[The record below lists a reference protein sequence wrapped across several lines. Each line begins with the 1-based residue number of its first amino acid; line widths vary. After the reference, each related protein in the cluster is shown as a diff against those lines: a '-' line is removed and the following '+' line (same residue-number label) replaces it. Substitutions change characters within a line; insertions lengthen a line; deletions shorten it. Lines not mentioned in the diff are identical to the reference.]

1 MLGRAQTRYT
11 QSTMAH
17 SNTFASRST
26 PCVAVHGARRWGLTL
41 ALALACAL
49 PSVALAQ
56 AATLTLTPTN
66 PPSQGAA
73 VRLDGADAGNL
84 PLTLEVAAGRH
95 LVQVGRRGYITFNLW
110 IDVTPG
116 QQVQLPVTLR
126 SQGSEMGS
134 LLVAGDVSG
143 ARVLV
148 DSVDRGATP
157 LVVEGLSVG
166 SHRVRVQPR
175 DTTLTPYETTAEV
188 RADERTTVRFTM
200 RPTVT
205 PGSLHV
211 ASNVMAARLF
221 LDGEP
226 LGVGGRTVEGLSPGE
241 HIVEAEA
248 NGYQTARQVVRVE
261 AGRRAAVVLVME
273 PVPQEPG
280 TIVVR
285 ANVRG
290 TVYVN
295 GQDFGPAPVVL
306 EGAAPGNYA
315 IRVVAEGHSEFR
327 EICTVRLSETCTV
340 TASLIPE
347 EVLLRVASGTRGA
360 FLYVDGEYRGPIP
373 FEGLFPV
380 GAHRIEV
387 RAQGHVTHTEQITLA
402 PGGPRDIAVDL
413 RREGAQTEEEEQE
426 AELTATEQLRALR
439 SHAASLTSTRM
450 SYFEIATGFP
460 FLLEAR
466 MGGSIHEWLD
476 IGFGLRTFFGL
487 TEFEARLKTAYRV
500 LPSLSFGAQL
510 RVGGGFGPAHNYDV
524 GGVRRESPTN
534 TFLFSA
540 EALTSLHFAQAATV
554 TAVVAVDAHSDRYRS
569 SSRRGAGRLRVGGV
583 AEVVLSDAWNLM
595 LRFEGIVAGRSRP
608 IMSNL
613 VGVELLDDDPRLLG
627 QVGFTYKFGLPSW
640 TPE

>member
-1 MLGRAQTRYT
+1 
-11 QSTMAH
+11 MAH
-17 SNTFASRST
+17 SNTFASRS
-26 PCVAVHGARRWGLTL
+26 VLRAAVQAPLGALLAVLLT
-41 ALALACAL
+41 CGL
-49 PSVALAQ
+49 PSAALAQ
-56 AATLTLTPTN
+56 QAQLALTATN
-66 PPSQGAA
+66 PPAQGAA
-73 VRLDGADAGNL
+73 VRVDGADMGNL
-84 PLTLEVAAGRH
+84 PVTLEVAPGRH

-110 IDVTPG
+110 VDLTPG
-116 QQVQLPVTLR
+116 QVLQLPVTLR
-126 SQGSEMGS
+126 SQGGEMGS
-134 LLVAGDVSG
+134 ILVAGDVSG

-175 DTTLTPYETTAEV
+175 DASLTPYETTVDV
-188 RADERTTVRFTM
+188 RVDERTTVHFTM

-211 ASNVMAARLF
+211 AANVMSARLF
-221 LDGEP
+221 LDGDP
-226 LGVGGRTVEGLSPGE
+226 LGVGGRTMENLPPGE

-248 NGYQTARQVVRVE
+248 TGYQTARQVVRVE

-290 TVYVN
+290 QVFVN

-306 EGAAPGNYA
+306 EGAEPGNYA
-315 IRVVAEGHSEFR
+315 IRVVAAGHSEFR
-327 EICTVRLSETCTV
+327 EVCTVRLGETCTV
-340 TASLIPE
+340 SATLIPE
-347 EVLLRVASGTRGA
+347 QVLLRVTSNTRGA
-360 FLYVDGEYRGPIP
+360 FLYLDGEYRGPIP

-380 GAHRIEV
+380 GAHRVEV
-387 RAQGHVTHTEQITLA
+387 RAQGHVTHTEQLMLA
-402 PGGPRDIAVDL
+402 PGGPRDVAVDL
-413 RREGAQTEEEEQE
+413 RREGAQTVEEEVE
-426 AELTATEQLRALR
+426 AEHTATEVQRGLR
-439 SHAASLTSTRM
+439 SHAASLTTTRH

-466 MGGSIHEWLD
+466 MGGSVHEWLD

-510 RVGGGFGPAHNYDV
+510 RVGGGFGPAHDFLDGAV
-524 GGVRRESPTN
+524 TRESPTN
-534 TFLFSA
+534 TFLFSV
-540 EALTSLHFAQAATV
+540 EALTSVHFAQAGSVTV
-554 TAVVAVDAHSDRYRS
+554 VVGVDAHSDRYRS
-569 SSRRGAGRLRVGGV
+569 ASRRGAGRLRIGGI
-583 AEVVLSDAWNLM
+583 AEIVLSDAWNLM
-595 LRFEGIVAGRSRP
+595 VRFEGIVAGRSRP

-613 VGVELLDDDPRLLG
+613 VGAELIDNDPRLLG

-640 TPE
+640 SRE

>member
-1 MLGRAQTRYT
+1 
-11 QSTMAH
+11 MAH
-17 SNTFASRST
+17 SNRFASRSALRA
-26 PCVAVHGARRWGLTL
+26 AVQGATRWGLLLSL
-41 ALALACAL
+41 ALAW
-49 PSVALAQ
+49 PSTVLAQ
-56 AATLTLTPTN
+56 AAQLVLTPTN

-73 VRLDGADAGNL
+73 VRVDGADAGNL
-84 PLTLEVAAGRH
+84 PVTLEVAAGRH

-110 IDVTPG
+110 VDLTPG
-116 QQVQLPVTLR
+116 QQLQLPVTLR

-134 LLVAGDVSG
+134 ILVAGDVSG

-166 SHRVRVQPR
+166 THRVRVQPR
-175 DTTLTPYETTAEV
+175 DASLTPFETTVEV
-188 RADERTTVRFTM
+188 RVDERVTVPFTM

-221 LDGEP
+221 LDGNA

-273 PVPQEPG
+273 PVPEVPG

-290 TVYVN
+290 TVFVN

-306 EGAAPGNYA
+306 EGAQPGNYA
-315 IRVVAEGHSEFR
+315 IRVVAEGHSEYR
-327 EICTVRLSETCTV
+327 EVCTVRLSETCTIS
-340 TASLIPE
+340 ANLIPE

-387 RAQGHVTHTEQITLA
+387 RAQGHVTHTEQIQLA

-413 RREGAQTEEEEQE
+413 RREGAQTEAEEQE
-426 AELTATEQLRALR
+426 AEVTATEQLRALR
-439 SHAASLTSTRM
+439 SHAATLTTTRM

-460 FLLEAR
+460 FILEAR
-466 MGGSIHEWLD
+466 MGGSVHEFVD
-476 IGFGLRTFFGL
+476 IGFGLRSFFGL
-487 TEFEARLKTAYRV
+487 TEFEGRVKTAYRV
-500 LPSLSFGAQL
+500 VPALSIGAQL
-510 RVGGGFGPAHNYDV
+510 RVGGGLGPAHDYDDA
-524 GGVRRESPTN
+524 GVTRESSTN
-534 TFLFSA
+534 TFLFSV
-540 EALTSLHFAQAATV
+540 EAITSVHFAQAGSV
-554 TAVVAVDAHSDRYRS
+554 TAVFGLDAHSDRYRS
-569 SSRRGAGRLRVGGV
+569 SSRRGAGRFRIGGI
-583 AEVVLSDAWNLM
+583 AEIVLSDSWNLM
-595 LRFEGIVAGRSRP
+595 MRFEGIVAGRSRP

-613 VGVELLDDDPRLLG
+613 VGAGLIDNDPRLLG

-640 TPE
+640 TPEE